1 MQGVPHPGCRV
12 PGHDDALERPG
23 EEYSAQTK
31 LQDKLDQRFGDKPP
45 ATMKQARY
53 AARTSLTHRHE
64 LDVPLMNWCASCLPR
79 AVLNIRLGGGPR

>member
-23 EEYSAQTK
+23 GESSAQTK

-45 ATMKQARY
+45 ATMKQVRY
-53 AARTSLTHRHE
+53 T
-64 LDVPLMNWCASCLPR
+64 C
-79 AVLNIRLGGGPR
+79 G